1 MNIRLAEPARSNV
14 NSSLAQPARSNVHTI
29 FVQATKEWQEFQR
42 DRFSL
47 ALAFLLPLLSLLL
60 FGYGIRLES
69 KNIPIVVNDQ
79 DNTSISREFVQ
90 RLYAT
95 NIFVP
100 SSSAEAMSPVDAID
114 RGLAKAALVIPKDF
128 AAQIYRGKTSPVQV
142 MIDGTDIAN
151 TQVVYNTIEA
161 ANLYFLAM
169 LKKATEPGANLQMVS
184 PHLRLWFNPGR
195 RETLFIVPGALG
207 VILWMFPAL
216 LAAVAASREK
226 EEDTIVRVY
235 AADPNALSFLLGK
248 ALVYFLAAVCMAIM
262 VMIASA
268 WLFDIGPAGDPSPLL
283 VATPLYVLTAVLFGL
298 CLGTHSGSQTV
309 AVQATSTMGFFP
321 CLLLSGFVYPISNI
335 PFPLSL
341 FSVVVPASYFI
352 ELARDAFVRGTGWP
366 AVWAVPLILMGF
378 SCLLLAGSWLGVRRM
393 QVKD

>member
-1 MNIRLAEPARSNV
+1 
-14 NSSLAQPARSNVHTI
+14 
-29 FVQATKEWQEFQR
+29 VQAIKEWQEFQR

-69 KNIPIVVNDQ
+69 KNIPIVVKDH
-79 DNTSISREFVQ
+79 DNTSISREFVE

-95 NIFVP
+95 NMFVP
-100 SSSAEAMSPVDAID
+100 APANEAMAPADAID
-114 RGLAKAALVIPKDF
+114 RGMAKAALVIPKNF

-169 LKKATEPGANLQMVS
+169 LKKSAKPRATLQMVS

-216 LAAVAASREK
+216 LTAVAASREK
-226 EEDTIVRVY
+226 EEETIVRVY
-235 AADPNALSFLLGK
+235 AANPNPLSFLLGK
-248 ALVYFLAAVCMAIM
+248 ATVYFLAAVCMAIL
-262 VMIASA
+262 VIVASA
-268 WLFDIGPAGDPSPLL
+268 WLFDIGPVGDPSPLL
-283 VATPLYVLTAVLFGL
+283 VATPLYVLTSVLFGL
-298 CLGTHSGSQTV
+298 CLGTHSSSQTV
-309 AVQATSTMGFFP
+309 AVQATSTLGFFP
-321 CLLLSGFVYPISNI
+321 CLLLSGFVYPVSNI

-341 FSVVVPASYFI
+341 FSVIVPASYFI
-352 ELARDAFVRGTGWP
+352 ELTRDAFVRGTGWP
-366 AVWAVPLILMGF
+366 AVWAVPLILLGF
-378 SCLLLAGSWLGVRRM
+378 SCILLAGSWLGVRRM

>member
-1 MNIRLAEPARSNV
+1 MN
-14 NSSLAQPARSNVHTI
+14 TI
-29 FVQATKEWQEFQR
+29 LVQATKEWQEFQR
-42 DRFSL
+42 DRLSL
-47 ALAFLLPLLSLLL
+47 ALAFLLPLFSLLL

-69 KNIPIVVNDQ
+69 KNIPIVIKDL

-100 SSSAEAMSPVDAID
+100 ASTNGAISPTDAID

-128 AAQIYRGKTSPVQV
+128 ATQIFRGKTSPVQV

-151 TQVVYNTIEA
+151 TQIIYNTIQA
-161 ANLYFLAM
+161 ANLYFLGM
-169 LKKATEPGANLQMVS
+169 LKKATKPDATLQMVT

-195 RETLFIVPGALG
+195 EETLFIVPGAFGL
-207 VILWMFPAL
+207 ILWMFPAL

-226 EEDTIVRVY
+226 EQKTIERVY
-235 AADPNALSFLLGK
+235 AANPNPLGFLLGK
-248 ALVYFLAAVCMAIM
+248 TLVYFSVALGMAIM
-262 VMIASA
+262 IVLVGAL
-268 WLFDIGPAGDPSPLL
+268 LFSVRLAGDPTPLL
-283 VATPLYVLTAVLFGL
+283 VATPLYLLTSVLFGL
-298 CLGTHSGSQTV
+298 CLGTYASSQTV
-309 AVQATSTMGFFP
+309 AVQATSTIGFFP

-341 FSVVVPASYFI
+341 FSILVPARYFV
-352 ELARDAFVRGTGWP
+352 ELTRDAFVRGTGWP
-366 AVWAVPLILMGF
+366 AVGGVPVILLGF
-378 SCLLLAGSWLGVRRM
+378 CCVLLAASWLGVRRM